1 VTRYAGP
8 PMSAL
13 VMPLAA
19 TATATETETV
29 TKTLIG
35 RPWHVIV
42 HDDPVTLMEYVTKV
56 FMEVFAYPQAKAQ
69 ELMLEVHQTGRSVV
83 WTGARE
89 TAESHVQKLQAR
101 HLIATL
107 EPSPG

>member
-1 VTRYAGP
+1 MKTLLRPRTTVA
-8 PMSAL
+8 
-13 VMPLAA
+13 
-19 TATATETETV
+19 ATETETD
-29 TKTLIG
+29 TATLTRVG
-35 RPWHVIV
+35 RPWNVVV

-56 FMEVFAYPQAKAQ
+56 FMEVFAYPHAKAQ

-89 TAESHVQKLQAR
+89 RAEGHVQKLQGR

-107 EPSPG
+107 EPSPE